1 MRISIFIDGSTEF
14 NQIHSVDIYFYIM
27 LAIGF
32 SCGVYLL
39 TRGLAM
45 YVGDAVADR
54 VTATIMKGQNPTNP
68 KA

>member
-1 MRISIFIDGSTEF
+1 
-14 NQIHSVDIYFYIM
+14 VDIYFYIM

>member
-1 MRISIFIDGSTEF
+1 MTFFLDGDTEHD
-14 NQIHSVDIYFYIM
+14 QLKLVDIYFYIM
-27 LAIGF
+27 LALGF
-32 SCGVYLL
+32 SSGIYLL

-54 VTATIMKGQNPTNP
+54 VAATLIKQQSPTSP